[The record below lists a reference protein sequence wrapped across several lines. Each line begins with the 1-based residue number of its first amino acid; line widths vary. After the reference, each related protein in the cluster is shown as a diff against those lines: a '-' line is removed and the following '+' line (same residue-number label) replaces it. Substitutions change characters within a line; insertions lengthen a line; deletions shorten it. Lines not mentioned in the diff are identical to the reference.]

1 MTGYKEN
8 IFILPTRIVST
19 RLQRIGRNDAPKDR
33 FWEPYLKPTTPLSSV
48 FVLQREK
55 NSRIYLTV

>member
-48 FVLQREK
+48 FVLQMEK
-55 NSRIYLTV
+55 K